1 MGSKLQDETH
11 ASFDRRGNIPEQVS
25 QDSQQVIK
33 SSLKFKVGFTK
44 KNIKGEARKVN
55 EPLRFC

>member
-25 QDSQQVIK
+25 QDSQQVK
-33 SSLKFKVGFTK
+33 VHLKFKVGFTK